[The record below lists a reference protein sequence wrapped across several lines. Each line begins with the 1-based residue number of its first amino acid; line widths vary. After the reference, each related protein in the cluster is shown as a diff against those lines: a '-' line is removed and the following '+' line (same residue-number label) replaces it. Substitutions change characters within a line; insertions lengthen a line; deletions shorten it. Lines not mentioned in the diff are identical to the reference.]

1 MTSLKETFTDYYS
14 HTNSSWLKNF
24 TLPDGYSRYSTF
36 NIISTK
42 IDSKIFQILQT
53 LDSTNFSSLNSEQK
67 LIVDLYRKI
76 SDYESRDR
84 LKTQPLDALYK
95 LIDLKQDLGYILGVL
110 AVFDLCPLIS
120 IYVGQDLKS
129 RDEYIINIIES
140 NCLLPS
146 KEYYLEPSYE
156 SVRIQYIKFIEK
168 YLSITR
174 PGLTEKIRSGL
185 AKKIFN
191 FEKKIASALLSNVK
205 RRNIDNIY
213 NIVSLDYIQS
223 LVPGIDLN
231 QIIKPLGYLN
241 PNISKHLDK
250 INSFNFDYFKTL
262 ENLIK
267 SEHPDMFVEYIKL
280 WIFVKLGQFLSTEC
294 ENLCFDFFETVI
306 NGTEKQ
312 KSPDIKIVEIMSGVV
327 GELIGKEYIKLFY
340 DLSTTDYISDMIEKI
355 KLASCDLI
363 LGCGWMGLQTKKL
376 AVKKIKS
383 MQVLIGH
390 TNVYKDWSPL
400 FEIPSGLQSSAE
412 LESKNLVET
421 LLAYSIFNSNI
432 QLAKLGTKPNIG
444 EWHMNCYD
452 VNAYYNPLMNQIV
465 FPAGILQEPF
475 FSLRASFEEN
485 LGGIGSVIAH
495 EISHG
500 FDDQGRKFNS
510 KGQLSEWWTQ
520 SDISAYVKRT
530 KPLVKQFDSI
540 KLLGHNVSG
549 QLTLGENIADYT
561 AITIC
566 TRVLTQSEALTHQY
580 KLLYKSYANVWKQKI
595 RQEEL
600 IKRLQTDPHAPG
612 RYRTN
617 QILSNIPEFVKVYL
631 IDSEHPMYI
640 PESKRVNLWN

>member
-1 MTSLKETFTDYYS
+1 MSSLKETFTDFYS
-14 HTNSSWLKNF
+14 HTNSVWLKNF
-24 TLPDGYSRYSTF
+24 TLPDDYSRYSTF

-42 IDSKIFQILQT
+42 INSQIFQILQT
-53 LDSTNFSSLNSEQK
+53 LNSSTFTCLNSEQK

-76 SDYESRDR
+76 SNYETRDR
-84 LKTQPLDALYK
+84 LKNQPLDSLYK

-120 IYVGQDLKS
+120 VYVGQDLKS
-129 RDEYIINIIES
+129 KDEYIINIVES

-146 KEYYLEPSYE
+146 KEYYLKPSYK
-156 SVRIQYIKFIEK
+156 SVRIQYVRFIEK
-168 YLSITR
+168 YLSITQ
-174 PGLTEKIRSGL
+174 PGLTEKIRFSL

-191 FEKKIASALLSNVK
+191 FEKKIASDLLSNVK
-205 RRNIDNIY
+205 RRDVDNIY
-213 NIVSLDYIQS
+213 NIVNLDYIQR
-223 LVPGIDLN
+223 LIPGLDLN
-231 QIIKPLGYLN
+231 QIIKPLSYLN
-241 PNISKHLDK
+241 PEISKYLSK

-262 ENLIK
+262 ENLLK
-267 SEHPDMFVEYIKL
+267 SEHPDMFLEYIKL
-280 WIFVKLGQFLSTEC
+280 WIFVKLRHFLSTEC
-294 ENLCFDFFETVI
+294 ETLCFNFFETVI

-312 KSPDIKIVEIMSGVV
+312 KTPDVRIVEIMSGIV

-340 DLSTTDYISDMIEKI
+340 DLSTTDYISDMIDKI

-363 LGCGWMGLQTKKL
+363 LFCKWMDLQTKKL
-376 AVKKIKS
+376 GVKKIES
-383 MQVLIGH
+383 MQVLLGH

-400 FEIPSGLQSSAE
+400 FEID

-421 LLAYSIFNSNI
+421 LLAYSIFNSKN
-432 QLAKLGTKPNIG
+432 QLDKLGTKPNIG

-452 VNAYYNPLMNQIV
+452 VNAYYNPIMNQIV

-475 FSLRASFEEN
+475 FSLRASLEEN
-485 LGGIGSVIAH
+485 LGGIGTVIAH

-510 KGQLSEWWTQ
+510 QGQLSQWWTQ
-520 SDISAYVKRT
+520 SDISAYIEKT

-540 KLLGHNVSG
+540 KVLGHNVSG

-561 AITIC
+561 AVTIC
-566 TRVLTQSEALTHQY
+566 TQVLTRYKARSHQY
-580 KLLYKSYANVWKQKI
+580 KLLYKSYANIWKQKI

-617 QILSNIPEFVKVYL
+617 QILSNIPEFIQVYL